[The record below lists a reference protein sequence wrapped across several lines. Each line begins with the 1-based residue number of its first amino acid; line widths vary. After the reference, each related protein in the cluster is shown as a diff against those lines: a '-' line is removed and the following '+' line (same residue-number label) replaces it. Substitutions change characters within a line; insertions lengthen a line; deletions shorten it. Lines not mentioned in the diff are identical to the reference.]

1 MVLRYRERREIMNV
15 TGFVQKVLDSQ
26 RKIRMRYEKMLEGL
40 PEGKLS
46 SFTRKG
52 RTYYRCTSGGRR
64 EYLGSE
70 SNPIVAQL
78 KLRAFLEE
86 SIAILTANEAAAT
99 RFASVFKNPDPASVL
114 KKMSGACR
122 FTDDSV
128 LKSVGLIDA
137 DQWGSVAYD
146 KCTLNPK
153 ELIHTALDGSRVR
166 SKSELSIINLLIS
179 KNMSFRYEENLYLV
193 HGTLSPDFSIFVPS
207 ENRVKYLEH
216 CGMMSDP
223 GYVRRF
229 SVKLQNYVDSGYI
242 PWRDVFFTFDS
253 GDGKIDSHAIDALIE
268 MYFR

>member
-1 MVLRYRERREIMNV
+1 MNV
-15 TGFVQKVLDSQ
+15 TGFIQKVLDSQ
-26 RKIRMRYEKMLEGL
+26 RKIRAGYEKMLEGL
-40 PEGKLS
+40 PEGKLEA
-46 SFTRKG
+46 FAVKG
-52 RTYYRCTSGGRR
+52 RIYYRRRINGRR
-64 EYLGSE
+64 EYVGSE
-70 SNPIVAQL
+70 SEPVVSQL

-86 SIAILTANEAAAT
+86 AIEILSINEDA
-99 RFASVFKNPDPASVL
+99 
-114 KKMSGACR
+114 ACR
-122 FTDDSV
+122 FVREFRAPDPESV
-128 LKSVGLIDA
+128 INTLPPACRFA
-137 DQWGSVAYD
+137 DTSILTNLGIIEKNEWAKAAYD
-146 KCTLNPK
+146 RCTLNPE

-166 SKSELSIINLLIS
+166 SKSELSIMNILIS
-179 KNMSFRYEENLYLV
+179 KNVCFRYEENLYLV

-229 SVKLQNYVDSGYI
+229 TMKLQNYVSSGYI